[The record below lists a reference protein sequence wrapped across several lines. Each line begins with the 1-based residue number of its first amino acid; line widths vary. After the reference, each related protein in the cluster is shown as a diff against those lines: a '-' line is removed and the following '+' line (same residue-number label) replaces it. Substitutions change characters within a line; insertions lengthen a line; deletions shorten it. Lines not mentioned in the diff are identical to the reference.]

1 MFGDDALSLPGSA
14 RRNPGIDAIQF
25 GSVDGHSIKHG
36 VVSLTQ
42 RFTRAVRDI
51 IRDFGESS
59 MAQGPEIDKL
69 SNVEPLTT
77 LIAADHGEMF
87 VDLAKSVSMY
97 REDSETTAAGIQTT
111 NIIISGVHICLVC
124 MLYLVV
130 FRRMVK
136 VLVRQVCGIPPHP
149 PEYMAND

>member
-1 MFGDDALSLPGSA
+1 
-14 RRNPGIDAIQF
+14 
-25 GSVDGHSIKHG
+25 
-36 VVSLTQ
+36 
-42 RFTRAVRDI
+42 
-51 IRDFGESS
+51 